1 MIRVVLRTGC
11 WSVEHSPFIVMIAF
25 KVEGSFFALH
35 EFVGDS
41 VFKLTG
47 LVVFILLLILVLLFS
62 ETGVVAASQSF
73 PPNEL

>member
-1 MIRVVLRTGC
+1 MIRVVLRSGC
-11 WSVEHSPFIVMIAF
+11 WSVEPSPFIVMIAF
-25 KVEGSFFALH
+25 KVEGCFVTLH

>member
-1 MIRVVLRTGC
+1 MVLRSGC
-11 WSVEHSPFIVMIAF
+11 WSVELPPFIVMIAF
-25 KVEGSFFALH
+25 KVDGSFVTLH

-47 LVVFILLLILVLLFS
+47 LVVFKLFLILVSLFS

>member
-1 MIRVVLRTGC
+1 MRVVLRSGC
-11 WSVEHSPFIVMIAF
+11 WSVGSSPFIVMIAF
-25 KVEGSFFALH
+25 KVEGCFVTLH